1 MTPMSAAA
9 NNAGY
14 PPDVA
19 GAPRAMA
26 HAALTPDRA
35 VKEEPEFVEWKIPV
49 LVDTQTSPVILGWTT
64 ILLGVAVEPSVAVE
78 ANVFPPSVER

>member
-1 MTPMSAAA
+1 M
-9 NNAGY
+9 
-14 PPDVA
+14 
-19 GAPRAMA
+19 
-26 HAALTPDRA
+26 
-35 VKEEPEFVEWKIPV
+35 KEEPEFVEWKIPV